1 LQVRFWPAVR
11 PDVPVN
17 PSAGR
22 VLSAV
27 TVSEASA
34 RWYGCGR

>member
-27 TVSEASA
+27 TV
-34 RWYGCGR
+34 

>member
-1 LQVRFWPAVR
+1 LQVRFWPVVR

-27 TVSEASA
+27 TV
-34 RWYGCGR
+34 